1 MRNMRMLPVVAV
13 LFALTAQAFF
23 ADTVIPADRL
33 PPQIRDTVAA
43 AFPERTI
50 RRAKTDAHEYEVV
63 LDDGTEIEFYQ
74 DGIWKEIDSRAE
86 IPGSLLPEFVTVY
99 VREHFPDAA
108 VCKAEKNR
116 KHLAVEISDGTELY
130 FSHDGHC
137 LRKKAGR
144 GHDRHHGDH
153 HR

>member
-1 MRNMRMLPVVAV
+1 MRAMKTMPVVAV
-13 LFALTAQAFF
+13 LFVLVARAAF
-23 ADTVIPADRL
+23 ADTAIPADRL
-33 PPQIRDTVAA
+33 PQQIRDAVAA
-43 AFPERTI
+43 AFPESRI
-50 RRAKTDAHEYEVV
+50 RRAQADAHEYEVM

-116 KHLAVEISDGTELY
+116 RHLAVEISDGT
-130 FSHDGHC
+130 
-137 LRKKAGR
+137 
-144 GHDRHHGDH
+144 
-153 HR
+153 